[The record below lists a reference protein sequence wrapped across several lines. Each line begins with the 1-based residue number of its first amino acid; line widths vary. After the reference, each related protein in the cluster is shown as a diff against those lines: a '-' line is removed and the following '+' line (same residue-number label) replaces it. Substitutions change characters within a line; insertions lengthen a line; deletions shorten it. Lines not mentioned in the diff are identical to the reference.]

1 MVKKIW
7 LALCV
12 VLAVV
17 MMSTVASPVQA
28 AILAE
33 PRKIS
38 EIFPDDNFAQTVAN
52 WWTNGN
58 VDAEVN
64 QNYFDGYKDKP
75 LYLAGKGISNL
86 EGIQYF
92 NNPTGLD
99 LRDNNISDLGPIG
112 KGNFTKITYVDLL
125 NNKVSSLVPLATSGM
140 NPTGFLGFEN
150 NQLGSLEGIENMTN
164 LTSIS
169 IQDQSNT
176 SGNQVSDLN
185 PLANLT
191 KLQKIWAK
199 DNAITSLKPLANLNA
214 LQEAY
219 FENNKLASI
228 DGMQGKINL
237 IKFSV
242 MNNQVVDLDPLV
254 DATRLQN
261 LFVRYNHIESISVLN
276 KLPDLIQL
284 DATHNRISDISAIN
298 FVHQDD
304 PNPALALS
312 YQDIILPEQ
321 SYTTGTPLLVK
332 NSIRGLQ
339 EEGILPPATFPGS
352 SKITGVGNDEMYQ
365 VDPMTALQS
374 GSYDANTETVA
385 FDLST
390 GAKKAFYTFNS
401 TSKHDGNFSGIV
413 TIPLTEEFSKT
424 NLSWEDTA
432 DKAITNKTL
441 PPLDYNDRGVNT
453 KFYWKDTD
461 PNKTL
466 AFKLTDKEGNE
477 VAPLASVETGD
488 GDKTGQY
495 IAHDLQIPA
504 DKLTY
509 GSQTFTVTVYDVTGG
524 ANHEVDH
531 ITLVVDVTGALR
543 FVSAPAALDGGENK
557 IISGTIQKRL
567 EKATGDEP
575 LVVTD
580 SRQTKAPWALG
591 LQIDQPF
598 TAAGVVY
605 NTQLPGV
612 LNYLQNGVPTMVPDG
627 NDMTQVY
634 QQVTPVN
641 ERNISDDW
649 NATNGPAVIVP
660 GTKVSAVKYSA
671 TLTWT
676 LMDTPLNE

>member
-1 MVKKIW
+1 
-7 LALCV
+7 
-12 VLAVV
+12 
-17 MMSTVASPVQA
+17 
-28 AILAE
+28 
-33 PRKIS
+33 
-38 EIFPDDNFAQTVAN
+38 
-52 WWTNGN
+52 
-58 VDAEVN
+58 
-64 QNYFDGYKDKP
+64 
-75 LYLAGKGISNL
+75 
-86 EGIQYF
+86 
-92 NNPTGLD
+92 
-99 LRDNNISDLGPIG
+99 
-112 KGNFTKITYVDLL
+112 
-125 NNKVSSLVPLATSGM
+125 
-140 NPTGFLGFEN
+140 
-150 NQLGSLEGIENMTN
+150 
-164 LTSIS
+164 
-169 IQDQSNT
+169 
-176 SGNQVSDLN
+176 
-185 PLANLT
+185 
-191 KLQKIWAK
+191 
-199 DNAITSLKPLANLNA
+199 
-214 LQEAY
+214 
-219 FENNKLASI
+219 
-228 DGMQGKINL
+228 MQGKGNL

-242 MNNQVVDLDPLV
+242 MNNQVVELDPLV
-254 DATRLQN
+254 DATKLQN
-261 LFVRYNHIESISVLN
+261 LFVRYNQIESISVLN
-276 KLPDLIQL
+276 NLPNLIQL
-284 DATHNRISDISAIN
+284 DATHNHIADISAIN

-312 YQDIILPEQ
+312 YQDITLPAQ
-321 SYTTGTPLLVK
+321 SYTARLPLMIK
-332 NSIRGLQ
+332 NTIKGLP

-352 SKITGVGNDEMYQ
+352 SKITGVGADEMYQ

-424 NLSWEDTA
+424 NLSWEDA

-466 AFKLTDKEGNE
+466 AFKLTDKDGNE

-598 TAAGVVY
+598 TAAGVVH

-627 NDMTQVY
+627 NVMTQVY
-634 QQVTPVN
+634 QQITPVN
-641 ERNISDDW
+641 ERNISGDW

-676 LMDTPLNE
+676 LMDTPLN